1 MPTATTPAAV
11 VESFGDCLNAGDLDG
26 ALALYEPGAAFQAQ
40 PGVPPV
46 QGTDAIR
53 EALTG
58 FFALEP
64 TIHGEIVKV
73 VEAGDV
79 ALVMN
84 RWSLRGT
91 QPDGVP
97 LELAGT
103 SADVVRR
110 QPDGSWRVVVDDPW
124 GGAA

>member
-1 MPTATTPAAV
+1 MSSTPAAV
-11 VESFGDCLNAGDLDG
+11 VERFGECLNSGDLDG
-26 ALALYEPGAAFQAQ
+26 ALALYEPDAAFQAQ
-40 PGVPPV
+40 PGEPPV
-46 QGTDAIR
+46 RGADAIR

-64 TIHGEIVKV
+64 RMSGEIVKV
-73 VEAGDV
+73 VEAGDL

-84 RWSLRGT
+84 RWEMRGT
-91 QPDGVP
+91 QPGGEP
-97 LELAGT
+97 LELGGV

-124 GGAA
+124 GGAT